1 MLVLVLVLVVV
12 AVLALVVA
20 VVVMVLMVPLVV
32 LVVSRNASQV
42 VCVSCIGYFD
52 RSCYLVCGLV
62 KGILSTCK
70 VSGIAAA
77 RVHCFALTFVGH
89 VCHTPRRRYF
99 FYSPHPYHHS
109 ASRRRE
115 EDTTTRRFTTRRRC
129 RWRSV
134 KRLSISENIPF
145 GGQRSG

>member
-89 VCHTPRRRYF
+89 VCLTPRRRYF
-99 FYSPHPYHHS
+99 FILPTLTITARAGEGRKTPPQGVSPQEGG
-109 ASRRRE
+109 A
-115 EDTTTRRFTTRRRC
+115 D
-129 RWRSV
+129 
-134 KRLSISENIPF
+134 
-145 GGQRSG
+145 GGQ